1 LFSGFYFSTGS
12 SANLIGLILL
22 TVSLRPVLTASRFFV
37 FDLIYSDLAAKNLQI
52 KYNLPFSC
60 VCKFF
65 DFIPLV
71 IDLMNILFTLIKLS
85 FEAINDFRDFFL
97 DLIKI

>member
-1 LFSGFYFSTGS
+1 LLSGFYFSTGS

-22 TVSLRPVLTASRFFV
+22 TVSLRPVATASRFFV

-52 KYNLPFSC
+52 KYKLPFSC
-60 VCKFF
+60 ICKFF

-71 IDLMNILFTLIKLS
+71 INLMNVLLTFIKLS
-85 FEAINDFRDFFL
+85 FEAINDFSDLFF
-97 DLIKI
+97 DLIEI